1 MVIVQEEVCVR
12 VGVLASLAV
21 SLCSFGKLCLLR
33 GVRFGDAQGVR
44 QVVRKNWVHGLMMA

>member
-1 MVIVQEEVCVR
+1 MAVVQEEVCVR

-21 SLCSFGKLCLLR
+21 SLCSFGKLRLLR
-33 GVRFGDAQGVR
+33 GVRFGDAQGVK